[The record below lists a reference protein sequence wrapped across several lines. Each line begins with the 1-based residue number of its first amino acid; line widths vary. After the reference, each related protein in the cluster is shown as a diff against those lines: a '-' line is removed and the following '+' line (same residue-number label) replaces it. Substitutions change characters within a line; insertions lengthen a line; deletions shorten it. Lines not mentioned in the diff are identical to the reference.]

1 MWHHKGMDDDCLV
14 GATNAQNNLVAVKP
28 AHWLATLTLDFDE
41 KNGRSYLAKRQ
52 HNGPLVIQKTLYPE
66 GDALCHGIIIHPP
79 GGVAGGDELI
89 LNVNLQTNASAL
101 LTTPGAGKWYK
112 ANGTAASQHLQFDL
126 AEKCSLEWLPQENI
140 LFDGSIV
147 NFSADI
153 NLGMDA
159 KYAGWEILCFGRR
172 AKGESW
178 LTGKL
183 NQKLVIKRA
192 DKTIWQES
200 AHLEANDRFFHS
212 AIGLGGNVV
221 SASFVIAAG
230 AVPTELFTQC
240 QQFQIDNASDS
251 NAKFG
256 VSALPEVFSA
266 RYIGMSAQSAR
277 YYFEGL
283 WHILRPWYA
292 SRSAARPRIWNT

>member
-1 MWHHKGMDDDCLV
+1 MDDDYSVL
-14 GATNAQNNLVAVKP
+14 ATNAQTPLFAAKP
-28 AHWLATLTLDFDE
+28 AHWLASLTLDFAAKD
-41 KNGRSYLAKRQ
+41 GRSYLAKRQ

-66 GDALCHGIIIHPP
+66 GDAVCHGIIIHPP

-89 LNVNLQTNASAL
+89 LNVNLKADASAL

-112 ANGTAASQHLQFDL
+112 ANGVAASQHLQFNL
-126 AEKCSLEWLPQENI
+126 AENVSLEWLPQENI

-153 NLGMDA
+153 NLGIDA
-159 KYAGWEILCFGRR
+159 KYAGWEILCFGRQ
-172 AKGESW
+172 AKGEIW
-178 LTGKL
+178 QTGKL
-183 NQKLVIKRA
+183 KQKLVIKRA

-200 AHLEANDRFFHS
+200 AHLQANDRFFQS
-212 AIGLGGNVV
+212 SIGLGGNVV

-230 AVPTELFTQC
+230 AVPADLYAQC
-240 QQFQIDNASDS
+240 QQFEIDNASDS
-251 NAKFG
+251 KAKFG

-277 YYFEGL
+277 HYFEGL
-283 WHILRPWYA
+283 WQLLRPWYA
-292 SRSAARPRIWNT
+292 SRPAARPRIWNT

>member
-1 MWHHKGMDDDCLV
+1 MDDNILSVAQIAQKPLV
-14 GATNAQNNLVAVKP
+14 DDVVIAKQ
-28 AHWLATLTLDFDE
+28 AHWLAELTLDFDA

-52 HNGPLVIQKTLYPE
+52 HSGPLVIQKTLYPE
-66 GDALCHGIIIHPP
+66 GEAICHGIIIHPP

-89 LNVNLQTNASAL
+89 LNVNLQNNVSAL

-112 ANGTAASQHLQFDL
+112 ANGVAASQHLQFNL
-126 AEKCSLEWLPQENI
+126 AENSSLEWLPQENI

-153 NLGMDA
+153 QLAKNA
-159 KYAGWEILCFGRR
+159 KYAGWEILCFGRQ
-172 AKGESW
+172 AKGETW
-178 LTGKL
+178 QTGKL
-183 NQKLVIKRA
+183 KQKLVIKRA

-200 AHLEANDRFFHS
+200 AHLQANDRFFQS
-212 AIGLGGNVV
+212 SIGLGGNVV

-230 AVPTELFTQC
+230 AVPPELLAQC
-240 QQFQIDNASDS
+240 QQFEIDSASDS
-251 NAKFG
+251 KAKFG

-277 YYFEGL
+277 HYFEGL
-283 WHILRPWYA
+283 WQLLRPWYA
-292 SRSAARPRIWNT
+292 SRSATRPRIWNT

>member
-1 MWHHKGMDDDCLV
+1 MDDDFSV
-14 GATNAQNNLVAVKP
+14 PATNAQIGLGNDLAGVKP
-28 AHWLATLTLDFDE
+28 VHWLATLTLDFAAKD
-41 KNGRSYLAKRQ
+41 GRSYLAKRQ

-89 LNVNLQTNASAL
+89 LNVNVQTNASAL

-112 ANGTAASQHLQFDL
+112 ANGAAASQHLQFDL
-126 AEKCSLEWLPQENI
+126 AEKSSLEWLPQENI
-140 LFDGSIV
+140 LFDDSIV

-153 NLGMDA
+153 NLGQEA
-159 KYAGWEILCFGRR
+159 CYAGWEILCFGRQ

-200 AHLEANDRFFHS
+200 AYLQANDRFFS
-212 AIGLGGNVV
+212 FSNWFGRQCCECQFCGCCGCCTNRVV
-221 SASFVIAAG
+221 REM
-230 AVPTELFTQC
+230 PT
-240 QQFQIDNASDS
+240 I
-251 NAKFG
+251 
-256 VSALPEVFSA
+256 
-266 RYIGMSAQSAR
+266 
-277 YYFEGL
+277 
-283 WHILRPWYA
+283 
-292 SRSAARPRIWNT
+292 